1 MVAPVDIGNTR
12 DGFRCLSVAT
22 VTEPDCRSGSA
33 RYIFLMLFLFTED
46 TVPVFE
52 YHTRTVMQC
61 WSFLEL
67 IDSERVDSSISY
79 R

>member
-33 RYIFLMLFLFTED
+33 LYILDAFSIHGG
-46 TVPVFE
+46 TVPVLE
-52 YHTRTVMQC
+52 YHTRRVMQC